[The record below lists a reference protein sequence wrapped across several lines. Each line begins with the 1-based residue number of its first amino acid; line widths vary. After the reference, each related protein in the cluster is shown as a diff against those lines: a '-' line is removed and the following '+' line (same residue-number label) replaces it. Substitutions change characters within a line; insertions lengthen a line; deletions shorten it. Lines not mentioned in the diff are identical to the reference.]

1 MDAERQALPFDAP
14 PPHDLADTS
23 RAAFEAIRPDLN
35 RRERIVFRA
44 LHRFIRERRYEP
56 TSRELLRAMQ
66 AWPETKAFA
75 VDVNSVRPR
84 LSGLDDK
91 GWVIKVADVTRD
103 GSHPYRPVLPE
114 SAVPA
119 DDNDLKKSA

>member
-1 MDAERQALPFDAP
+1 MADARLQLPFDAP
-14 PPHDLADTS
+14 PQHDMADTS
-23 RAAFEAIRPDLN
+23 RQAFEAIRPDLT

-44 LHRFIRERRYEP
+44 LHRFIRERGCEP

-66 AWPETKAFA
+66 VWPETKAFA

-84 LSGLDDK
+84 LTGLDDK
-91 GWVIKVADVTRD
+91 GWVEKVASVTRD
-103 GSHPYRPVLPE
+103 GSHPYKPVLPE

-119 DDNDLKKSA
+119 DNDRLKKSA